1 MTGLQ
6 RFHAA
11 QARDQARAVAELRGG
26 RKVSHWI
33 WYVFPQLATL
43 GRSSMAKKYGIA
55 DLAEA
60 RDYLADPVLAANL
73 RDAAEAMLENAGNS
87 AGAVLGATDAMKLR
101 SSATL
106 FLEAGGGAL
115 FQRILDAFYDGTAD
129 PATLAALGRN

>member
-11 QARDQARAVAELRGG
+11 QARDQARAVAELRSG
-26 RKVSHWI
+26 RKVSHWM
-33 WYVFPQLATL
+33 WYVFPQMATL
-43 GRSSMAKKYGIA
+43 GRSSMAKQYGIT

-73 RDAAEAMLENAGNS
+73 RDAAEAMLASAGNS
-87 AGAVLGATDAMKLR
+87 PEAVLGATDAMKLR

-106 FLEAGGGAL
+106 FREAGGGAL
-115 FQRILDAFYDGTAD
+115 FQRILDVFYDGAAD